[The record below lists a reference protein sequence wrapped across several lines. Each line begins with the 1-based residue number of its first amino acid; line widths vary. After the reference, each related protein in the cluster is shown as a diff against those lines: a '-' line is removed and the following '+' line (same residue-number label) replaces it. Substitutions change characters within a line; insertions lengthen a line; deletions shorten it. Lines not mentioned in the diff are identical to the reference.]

1 MKQPLDDLLTF
12 AERAYVRME
21 AEQLINQCLDQGDP
35 SLFFDL
41 IKGLVLAGSSS
52 LGVMREILE
61 EIRSARTSLTREGM
75 TVRQELMEALTEFG
89 VHLPQLLSADAPE
102 AFRAI
107 CSRGLR
113 REAHQ
118 AAGRL
123 TQDDE
128 VLLEEICQEAGNR
141 VSTIARRLMLLVRL
155 EESVEDWLTSLAYE
169 ATQTGGWPGT
179 SSRPQSVQ

>member
-61 EIRSARTSLTREGM
+61 EIRSSRSSLTREGV
-75 TVRQELMEALTEFG
+75 TVRQELMDALTEFG

-102 AFRAI
+102 SFRAI
-107 CSRGLR
+107 VSSGLR
-113 REAHQ
+113 RDAYK

-123 TQDDE
+123 TQEDE
-128 VLLEEICQEAGNR
+128 VLLEEICLEAGNR
-141 VSTIARRLMLLVRL
+141 VSTIAKRLMLLVHM

-169 ATQTGGWPGT
+169 ATQAVGWPGT
-179 SSRPQSVQ
+179 PHRPQAIQ